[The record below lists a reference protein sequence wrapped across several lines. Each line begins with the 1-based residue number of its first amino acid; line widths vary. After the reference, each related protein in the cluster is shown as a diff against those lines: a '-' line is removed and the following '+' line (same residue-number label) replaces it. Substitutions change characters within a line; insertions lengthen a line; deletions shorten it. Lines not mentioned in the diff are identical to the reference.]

1 MIIDLLYVL
10 KPNQVVESDSAYLA
24 AAIKTKKEG
33 DFLKTISRRIQ
44 LSGGNKCFVRCPG
57 CYNFFSGKDY
67 VTSDL
72 LNFLTQLKEKVD
84 VPKVTMSGGEP
95 LAREDMPYILSS
107 LKELGYRINLDTV
120 GLSLIKDVMIGR
132 NTLVKQISSEEII
145 RSIDVIGI
153 PFDGSTDYMMN
164 MFRRGLKVNEILG
177 ILDELS
183 SKGANICIN
192 TVVHKNNYDD
202 IVNIFDHLKG
212 YEAISKWQLFQ
223 FMPIGPGGFKNRL
236 KYELPDE
243 QFEELRATLDSI
255 NDTSIDIQLKSR
267 LNRKNKYLLI
277 DGEGVVWIP
286 RQNEHDHWL
295 TDDENNE
302 RILIGNI
309 GDQNAVEKVLAELEK
324 YDNVL
329 AVN

>member
-1 MIIDLLYVL
+1 M
-10 KPNQVVESDSAYLA
+10 
-24 AAIKTKKEG
+24 
-33 DFLKTISRRIQ
+33 KTISRRIQ

-57 CYNFFSGKDY
+57 CYNFFSNKDY
-67 VTSDL
+67 VTEDL
-72 LNFLTQLKEKVD
+72 LDFLTQLKDKVL

-95 LAREDMPYILSS
+95 LAREDMPYILSA

-120 GLSLIKDVMIGR
+120 GLSLIRDVIVGQ
-132 NTLVKQISSEEII
+132 NTLVKKISSEDII
-145 RSIDVIGI
+145 SSIDVIGI
-153 PFDGSTDYMMN
+153 PFDGSSDDLMN
-164 MFRRGLKVNEILG
+164 MFRRGLKVDEILG
-177 ILDELS
+177 ILDDLS

-202 IVNIFDHLKG
+202 IQNI
-212 YEAISKWQLFQ
+212 YELIKPYQSITKWQLFQ
-223 FMPIGPGGFKNRL
+223 FMPIGPGGYKNRL
-236 KYELPDE
+236 KYELSDQ
-243 QFEELRATLDSI
+243 QFENLREALDF
-255 NDTSIDIQLKSR
+255 DTVIDIQLKSR

-295 TDDENNE
+295 TEDENNE

-309 GDQNAVEKVLAELEK
+309 SDENAVDKVLDQLEK
-324 YDNVL
+324 YDKVL